1 MHIHSTITR
10 RGVLAVGAAAA
21 FPVRAQS
28 YPDRPITL
36 VNPYPAGT
44 AADVT
49 ARQFANEFAKV
60 LKQHVIVVNKGGA
73 GGLIGTK
80 FVASAPPDGYTIGI
94 GAIGTHVF
102 NPSINKATNYD
113 PVKDFV
119 PVSRF
124 VSFPNV
130 LVVNSS
136 LGVNTVAEL
145 VALGKSR
152 AATKPLIFGTGGN
165 GTTSHISAAELEQL
179 AGIKCTAVNYQGTIS
194 AVNELL
200 AGRLDFVMANI
211 NLVVQHIRAG
221 TLKGLAIA
229 SDKRYSLL
237 PNTPT
242 FNEIG
247 MPEMDMVVWTGLFL
261 PAGTPH
267 QIAVTLNEAVKKV
280 AHSGALQPVYEAAGA
295 SVEFDNSPEDFGRFL
310 QADIRKWVPV
320 VKAMGIQAQ

>member
-1 MHIHSTITR
+1 LPIHSTLTR
-10 RGVLAVGAAAA
+10 RAVLALGAAAA
-21 FPVRAQS
+21 LPALAQGFPDKPV
-28 YPDRPITL
+28 TL

-60 LKQHVIVVNKGGA
+60 LKQPVVVVNKGGA

-80 FVASAPPDGYTIGI
+80 FSATAPPDGYTVGI

-102 NPSINKATNYD
+102 NPAINPATNYD

-130 LVVNSS
+130 LVVPSS
-136 LGVNTVAEL
+136 LGVNTVADL

-152 AATKPLIFGTGGN
+152 GATKPLIYGTGGN
-165 GTTSHISAAELEQL
+165 GTTSHISAAQL
-179 AGIKCTAVNYQGTIS
+179 SQLSGIKVTAVNYQGTSS

-200 AGRLDFVMANI
+200 GGRLDFVMANI
-211 NLVVQHIRAG
+211 NLVLQHIRAG
-221 TLKGLAIA
+221 TLKPLAIA
-229 SDKRYSLL
+229 SDKRYKLL
-237 PNTPT
+237 PSTPT

-247 MPEMDMVVWTGLFL
+247 MPEMEMVVWTGLFL

-267 QIAVTLNEAVKKV
+267 QIAITLNDAVKKV
-280 AHSGALQPVYEAAGA
+280 AHGGVLQPVYEAAGA
-295 SVEFDNSPEDFGRFL
+295 TVEFDNSPEDFARFL
-310 QADIRKWVPV
+310 QADIKKWVPV